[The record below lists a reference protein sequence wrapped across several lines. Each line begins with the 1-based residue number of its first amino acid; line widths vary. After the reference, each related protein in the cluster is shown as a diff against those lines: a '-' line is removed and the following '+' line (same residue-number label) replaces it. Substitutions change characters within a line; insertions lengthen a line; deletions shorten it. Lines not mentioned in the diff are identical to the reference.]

1 MEPTHLSKTSCHSL
15 VPYIQSARINIEI
28 FFFFYCYHC
37 FPTTTTNMVMRAVR
51 FYGLVAPRNGPEAE
65 LEVADTKMLSDQGGW
80 SLRSR
85 VITLEGQCMLHVLK
99 ANQERPD

>member
-1 MEPTHLSKTSCHSL
+1 
-15 VPYIQSARINIEI
+15 
-28 FFFFYCYHC
+28 
-37 FPTTTTNMVMRAVR
+37 MVMRAVR

-80 SLRSR
+80 RLRSR